1 MASTGTQM
9 AWPPVLEYV
18 EMLGE
23 IRDRNG
29 RTIPRDIGRSV
40 RFGDEYYYIFGDTFC
55 FDDSE
60 HFVGV
65 SNNTIAHIP
74 DLTNPR
80 KSEYMY
86 KGMLFR
92 MS

>member
-1 MASTGTQM
+1 
-9 AWPPVLEYV
+9 
-18 EMLGE
+18 MLGE
-23 IRDRNG
+23 VRDRNG

-40 RFGDEYYYIFGDTFC
+40 KFGDEYYYIFGDTFC
-55 FDDSE
+55 FDDAE
-60 HFVGV
+60 QFVGV

-86 KGMLFR
+86 KGML
-92 MS
+92 SYLW